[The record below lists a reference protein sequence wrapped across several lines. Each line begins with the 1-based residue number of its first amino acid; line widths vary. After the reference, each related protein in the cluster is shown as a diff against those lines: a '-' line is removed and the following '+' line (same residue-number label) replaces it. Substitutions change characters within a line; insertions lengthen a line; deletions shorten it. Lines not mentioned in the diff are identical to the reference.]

1 VQPEPRMALVHGF
14 LSPSEC
20 THLIGRAR
28 DLLAPSVV
36 ARIEGGV
43 ENKRVSGSRTSSSCC
58 LAAKDDMVV
67 RRAVQRAAYLA
78 GLSPQHS
85 EQVQVV
91 HYKLTEQYRPHYDFF
106 GHEQHPGLADEERL
120 EDARGNRLLSFFV
133 YLQLPKQGGR
143 THFPQLEE
151 SFQPTAGGGARG
163 PAENRPLFLLPD
175 RRRAQG
181 ARAHRPSSLLVC
193 SARVV

>member
-1 VQPEPRMALVHGF
+1 MALVHGF

-133 YLQLPKQGGR
+133 YLQLPKQGE
-143 THFPQLEE
+143 L
-151 SFQPTAGGGARG
+151 
-163 PAENRPLFLLPD
+163 D
-175 RRRAQG
+175 ID
-181 ARAHRPSSLLVC
+181 LVKK
-193 SARVV
+193 SVYFFA